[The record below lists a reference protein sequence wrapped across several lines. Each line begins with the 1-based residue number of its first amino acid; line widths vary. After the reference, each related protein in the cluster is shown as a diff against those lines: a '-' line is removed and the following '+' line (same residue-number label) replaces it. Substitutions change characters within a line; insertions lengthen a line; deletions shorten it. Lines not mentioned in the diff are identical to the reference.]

1 MIFYRLNYLS
11 FIIFVI
17 AGIIFYNDYALYVLL
32 GILLLMPVIS
42 YFLTKKSIDKLN
54 ISLDL
59 DKSNIGKNTPV
70 KVTFCV
76 ENKSFVPVENIR
88 VSYEIKNCFYGNKQG
103 YEINLIAIPF
113 KKKKLEFNFDSI
125 YCGRV
130 EISVKKVMV
139 YDIFS
144 LFGFEKNVNLIKD
157 VAVCPYVIK
166 KTENIPLSD
175 SGRSDEEELSSIKGD
190 DVSQISQIRDYIP
203 GDKLQNI
210 HWKLSAKKEEI
221 QVKEYSMPYSDDVVL
236 LINSYVNKDEPKVFD
251 EVIEKT
257 YGIALDL
264 IDQGRRFYFTWFDNK
279 EMVFKK
285 KEVNNRDELMEAI
298 LDFFYVNTSEVLKND
313 YEIYSKEMDGKGEIV
328 LFVSDDKVKN
338 DEGETIDIG
347 SERVVLKCL
356 Y

>member
-32 GILLLMPVIS
+32 GILILMPVIS

-88 VSYEIKNCFYGNKQG
+88 VSYEIKNSFYGNKQG
-103 YEINLIAIPF
+103 YEINLIA
-113 KKKKLEFNFDSI
+113 
-125 YCGRV
+125 RV

-144 LFGFEKNVNLIKD
+144 LFGFEKNVNLMKD

-279 EMVFKK
+279 EMAFKK

-313 YEIYSKEMDGKGEIV
+313 Y
-328 LFVSDDKVKN
+328 
-338 DEGETIDIG
+338 
-347 SERVVLKCL
+347 
-356 Y
+356 